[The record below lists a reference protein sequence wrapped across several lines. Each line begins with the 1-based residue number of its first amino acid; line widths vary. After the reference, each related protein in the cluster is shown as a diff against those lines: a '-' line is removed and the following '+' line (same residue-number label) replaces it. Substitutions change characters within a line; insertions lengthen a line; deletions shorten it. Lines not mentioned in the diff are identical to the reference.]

1 MKKIFILVGILSI
14 FILIIYSDTISDLK
28 ESLEKNPDNLKLKM
42 DLADEYY
49 KIGNYKKAIEFYND
63 IIKKKKDENIYYR
76 LVMSHYNLKE
86 YKKAY
91 NLNLKL
97 EKNYLKNIN
106 NELIYNLYINIG
118 INLLSKDIDFSKK
131 VFQKVYNYDKN
142 NFNANI
148 ALGIINFNERKYDKS
163 LKLFINAYNN
173 MPENFSDRNNLILNI
188 ISSALNKGQNIYFN
202 NNSTEK
208 SKEIALSYFNRA
220 INFIK
225 KLPEDY
231 LNDNIDKWI
240 YAYFLKAKTLIDFK
254 RLEEGKELLF
264 YTYNKSPDLIG
275 LYEEISNLALIFQ
288 DKSDYYSA
296 ISCYKEIISDNIDDA
311 NLLYNLSTYY
321 YELNHYE
328 YSLFY
333 LSRSND
339 LSKNEEKIHVYKQ
352 IMDRFINKLYNN
364 ALNDYKKGDYRN
376 SYLKLSKILY
386 YRENDRKTRDLIK
399 NIPDDIIHS
408 NYRNYFTSNKN
419 ESEKVKTNI
428 NLADNI
434 KEKALEKYDN
444 QNYVEAYNLL
454 LKGMN
459 LYYPHESIRKLFLKV
474 YPNITFKIEKGKVI
488 IDRYLSNGKIK
499 AAENHLNKI
508 GSILKNQEIEN
519 LTQKISIAKKQ
530 EKYDKIT
537 TFENNIVYYYNQ
549 GDYNRAIEYTNR
561 ILNIE
566 PDNNFA
572 QNYYRRIK
580 KRERNLIS
588 KYRDLF
594 EKAQKQ
600 KNIDEMYKN
609 VNNILLIDKNN
620 QWAINKREELNRK
633 LSSFNKEK
641 VENLYYEGIKNYTS
655 GNYKEA
661 LRKWSKIIEIYGNY
675 KNTNEYIKR
684 VKDRLN

>member
-14 FILIIYSDTISDLK
+14 FILITYSNTISDLK

-63 IIKKKKDENIYYR
+63 IIKKKKDENLYYR

-91 NLNLKL
+91 NLNLQL

-240 YAYFLKAKTLIDFK
+240 YAYFLKAKILIDFK

-288 DKSDYYSA
+288 DKRDYYSA
-296 ISCYKEIISDNIDDA
+296 ISCYTKIISDNIDDA

-339 LSKNEEKIHVYKQ
+339 LSKNEEKIHVYKK

-364 ALNDYKKGDYRN
+364 ALNDFKKGDYRN

-399 NIPDDIIHS
+399 NIPDDINHS

-588 KYRDLF
+588 KYRDSF

>member
-14 FILIIYSDTISDLK
+14 FIFIIYSDTISDLK

-148 ALGIINFNERKYDKS
+148 ALGIINFNEKKYEKS

-202 NNSTEK
+202 NISTEK

-240 YAYFLKAKTLIDFK
+240 YAYFLKAKILIDFK

-288 DKSDYYSA
+288 DKRDYYSA

-364 ALNDYKKGDYRN
+364 ALNDYNKGDYRN

-399 NIPDDIIHS
+399 NIPDDITQS

-428 NLADNI
+428 NLADDL
-434 KEKALEKYDN
+434 KEKALEKYEN

-454 LKGMN
+454 LKGMK
-459 LYYPHESIRKLFLKV
+459 LYYPHESIRKLFLKA

-519 LTQKISIAKKQ
+519 ITQKISIAKKQ

-549 GDYNRAIEYTNR
+549 GDYNRAIEYVNR

>member
-118 INLLSKDIDFSKK
+118 INLLSEDIDFSKK

-148 ALGIINFNERKYDKS
+148 ALGIINFNERKYEKS

-188 ISSALNKGQNIYFN
+188 ISSALNKGQNVYFN

-220 INFIK
+220 IDFIK

-288 DKSDYYSA
+288 DKSD
-296 ISCYKEIISDNIDDA
+296 
-311 NLLYNLSTYY
+311 
-321 YELNHYE
+321 
-328 YSLFY
+328 
-333 LSRSND
+333 
-339 LSKNEEKIHVYKQ
+339 
-352 IMDRFINKLYNN
+352 
-364 ALNDYKKGDYRN
+364 
-376 SYLKLSKILY
+376 
-386 YRENDRKTRDLIK
+386 
-399 NIPDDIIHS
+399 
-408 NYRNYFTSNKN
+408 
-419 ESEKVKTNI
+419 
-428 NLADNI
+428 
-434 KEKALEKYDN
+434 
-444 QNYVEAYNLL
+444 
-454 LKGMN
+454 
-459 LYYPHESIRKLFLKV
+459 
-474 YPNITFKIEKGKVI
+474 
-488 IDRYLSNGKIK
+488 
-499 AAENHLNKI
+499 
-508 GSILKNQEIEN
+508 
-519 LTQKISIAKKQ
+519 
-530 EKYDKIT
+530 
-537 TFENNIVYYYNQ
+537 
-549 GDYNRAIEYTNR
+549 
-561 ILNIE
+561 
-566 PDNNFA
+566 
-572 QNYYRRIK
+572 
-580 KRERNLIS
+580 
-588 KYRDLF
+588 
-594 EKAQKQ
+594 
-600 KNIDEMYKN
+600 
-609 VNNILLIDKNN
+609 
-620 QWAINKREELNRK
+620 
-633 LSSFNKEK
+633 
-641 VENLYYEGIKNYTS
+641 
-655 GNYKEA
+655 
-661 LRKWSKIIEIYGNY
+661 
-675 KNTNEYIKR
+675 
-684 VKDRLN
+684 

>member
-14 FILIIYSDTISDLK
+14 FILITYSNTISDLK

-63 IIKKKKDENIYYR
+63 IIKKKKDENLYYR

-118 INLLSKDIDFSKK
+118 INLLSEDIDFSKK

-148 ALGIINFNERKYDKS
+148 ALGIINFNERKYEKS

-188 ISSALNKGQNIYFN
+188 ISSALNKGQNVYFN

-220 INFIK
+220 IDFIK

-399 NIPDDIIHS
+399 NIPDDINHS

>member
-188 ISSALNKGQNIYFN
+188 ISSALNKGQNVYFN

-220 INFIK
+220 IDFIK

-364 ALNDYKKGDYRN
+364 ALNDFKKGDYRN
-376 SYLKLSKILY
+376 SYIKLSKILY

-428 NLADNI
+428 NLAGDL
-434 KEKALEKYDN
+434 KEKALEKYEN
-444 QNYVEAYNLL
+444 HSYVEAYNLL
-454 LKGMN
+454 LEGMN
-459 LYYPHESIRKLFLKV
+459 LYYPHESIRNLFLKV
-474 YPNITFKIEKGKVI
+474 YPNITYKIEKGKVI

-499 AAENHLNKI
+499 AAETHLNKI
-508 GSILKNQEIEN
+508 DSILKNQEIEN